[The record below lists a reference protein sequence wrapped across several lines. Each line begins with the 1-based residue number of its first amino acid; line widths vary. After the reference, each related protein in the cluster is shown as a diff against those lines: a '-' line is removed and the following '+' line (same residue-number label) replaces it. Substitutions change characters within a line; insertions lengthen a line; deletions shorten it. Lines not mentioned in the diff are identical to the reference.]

1 MKQNVAQALESD
13 AKSLYERLSS
23 NQQVAGVMM
32 GFLGRIIVECAKMGK
47 PIEGVSCGDVFET
60 NGEFRFRIDYSTLS
74 TSTSFG
80 LWGFHDDLLRF
91 VEGKSMHMA
100 NALAR
105 NPKLL
110 RSMSNV
116 VEAIDQFCRQK
127 GKTFEEFEV
136 KKAFLSKDNRTC
148 VIVPGKQSLDRF
160 GR

>member
-1 MKQNVAQALESD
+1 
-13 AKSLYERLSS
+13 
-23 NQQVAGVMM
+23 
-32 GFLGRIIVECAKMGK
+32 
-47 PIEGVSCGDVFET
+47 VSCGDVFET